1 HAHERSVDGPCGARP
16 RPRCMWLG
24 SGAHPRRVVGG
35 DRTRHRR
42 SSRRRA
48 RRDRRA
54 RRAGIFPC
62 GFFVAAAERRSEGL
76 TRRRVLE
83 LAERPLATRLP
94 RQRGLYYGGAWHASA
109 GGRETAV
116 NSPSTG
122 ESLGTALDASA
133 EDVDRAIA
141 AARRAFPLWRDT
153 PAQERAKAI

>member
-1 HAHERSVDGPCGARP
+1 MRV
-16 RPRCMWLG
+16 G
-24 SGAHPRRVVGG
+24 SRAHPRRVVGC
-35 DRTRHRR
+35 DRTR
-42 SSRRRA
+42 RRRGSSGRA
-48 RRDRRA
+48 LRDRRP
-54 RRAGIFPC
+54 RRAGIFSR
-62 GFFVAAAERRSEGL
+62 GFFVAAAQRRSEGL

-83 LAERPLATRLP
+83 LAESPLATRLP

-109 GGRETAV
+109 GGCETAV

-153 PAQERAKAI
+153 PAQERAK